1 MKITE
6 MVNLLTQ
13 AQARGVTEIEFYDGV
28 THEGL
33 QDSWHHYGS
42 ATTPF
47 AILFESEK
55 DYPEYCKNT
64 YTLEKG
70 LEFTKRKTL
79 T

>member
-13 AQARGVTEIEFYDGV
+13 AQASGVTEVEFYDAA

-33 QDSWHHYGS
+33 TEAWMHYGS
-42 ATTPF
+42 TTTPF

-55 DYPEYCKNT
+55 HYPEYCQNT

-70 LEFTKRKTL
+70 LKLTKR
-79 T
+79 